1 MRERENHY
9 DEKVCVITA
18 DTKLSHRHTQ
28 SQIGQNKEGPT
39 SGHGKEK
46 CMGTT
51 YDCCIRLKK
60 PVNKLIL
67 YGAKF

>member
-39 SGHGKEK
+39 SGHGKENVWEQL
-46 CMGTT
+46 TIAAL
-51 YDCCIRLKK
+51 D
-60 PVNKLIL
+60 
-67 YGAKF
+67 